1 VGPVRKVGPMTR
13 YELALPRWYATWTFP
28 HDRRTGK
35 PKVVL
40 GRNGKYRAV
49 KHRRVWDVLLLNA
62 RPGSYHQRAAAV
74 REVINATVAA
84 AQAAGL
90 ADVDDA
96 EHLTVRLVWAADHN
110 TRTEAHNLHGLVK
123 PIVDALARGRKDL
136 PGLRIV
142 ADDTDYQVT
151 TLPPYIRRPQ
161 DGGNDPGSEYDG
173 REGLFVEVLVRH
185 RRTSP
190 QIASPVT
197 GSPGHQDAGPDPLAA
212 LLGRRITPLRAS
224 ATPSGVHG

>member
-1 VGPVRKVGPMTR
+1 MTVTR

-40 GRNGKYRAV
+40 GRNGKYRAI
-49 KHRRVWDVLLLNA
+49 KHRRVWDVLLLNS

-74 REVINATVAA
+74 REVITATVAA

-90 ADVDDA
+90 ADVADA

-151 TLPPYIRRPQ
+151 TLPPYIRRPK
-161 DGGNDPGSEYDG
+161 DAGNYPDHEYDN
-173 REGLFVEVLVRH
+173 REGLFAEVLVRH
-185 RRTSP
+185 ARTSP

-197 GSPGHQDAGPDPLAA
+197 GSPGHGAAPIDPLSAVLA
-212 LLGRRITPLRAS
+212 RRTGHLRAS
-224 ATPSGVHG
+224 ATPTGVHG